1 MITKITLHNWK
12 SFKEASLYIDPL
24 TVLIGLNASGK
35 SNVVD
40 ALRFLQRSVSM
51 PLTTAISGTGGDAQI
66 SEIRGGIDWVALHGN
81 KEFRIDITAVYQ
93 SNDVRDELNYE
104 VAISLPTNGSSRK
117 AFLLNE
123 KLSSVKISQN
133 NRRECQ
139 HFWTEPVNENNEE
152 IILDS
157 MNNHGRP
164 GNKVRVSRQNSVL
177 FQSSTLRFPQN
188 DSRFFINFLKEV
200 IKKIYILDSAP
211 SHMRD
216 YCRLSDTL
224 LPDGSNVAGVIAAL
238 PDAEK
243 AKIEAALTKYV
254 GQLPDNPFSKIYVEL
269 VGKFGQDAMLYGTE
283 VLPDGDKID
292 IDARSMSDGTLRAIA
307 LLTAILTREKG
318 SLLVI
323 EEVDNGLHPSK
334 AGLLLSFMLELGK
347 KQGVDIL
354 ITTHNPALMDAL
366 EKDLLPFISV
376 CYREEETGYS
386 VIGLLEEFDKLPKY
400 LAHGSLGKVISE
412 GLINKVETPA
422 E

>member
-1 MITKITLHNWK
+1 MITKVTLHNWK

-35 SNVVD
+35 SNLVD

-51 PLTTAISGTGGDAQI
+51 PLTTAITGTGGDMQI
-66 SEIRGGIDWVALHGN
+66 SEIRGGLDWAVLN
-81 KEFRIDITAVYQ
+81 RENQFSIEITLLL
-93 SNDVRDELNYE
+93 SKDFKINYE
-104 VAISLPTNGSSRK
+104 LSVGIGKLNGHSKK
-117 AFLLNE
+117 AVLLNE
-123 KLSSVKISQN
+123 KAALKQTLNGQNIEGYLFQTKPIIDNEREFVKVEINRVIGEDFIIDLNRNSSVLNQI
-133 NRRECQ
+133 
-139 HFWTEPVNENNEE
+139 
-152 IILDS
+152 
-157 MNNHGRP
+157 
-164 GNKVRVSRQNSVL
+164 QNSIMPTYDASIRDFL
-177 FQSSTLRFPQN
+177 IERFRN
-188 DSRFFINFLKEV
+188 IFIFDTV
-200 IKKIYILDSAP
+200 P
-211 SHMRD
+211 SHMRA
-216 YCRLSDTL
+216 YCSLSDTFL
-224 LPDGSNVAGVIAAL
+224 SDGSNAAGVIAAL
-238 PDAEK
+238 PEAEK
-243 AKIEAALTKYV
+243 TRIETLLTNYV
-254 GQLPDNPFSKIYVEL
+254 GQLPDNPFKKIYVEL

-283 VLPDGDKID
+283 VLPGGEEID

-334 AGLLLSFMLELGK
+334 AGLLLNFMLELGK
-347 KQGVDIL
+347 QQGVDIL

>member
-1 MITKITLHNWK
+1 
-12 SFKEASLYIDPL
+12 
-24 TVLIGLNASGK
+24 
-35 SNVVD
+35 
-40 ALRFLQRSVSM
+40 
-51 PLTTAISGTGGDAQI
+51 
-66 SEIRGGIDWVALHGN
+66 
-81 KEFRIDITAVYQ
+81 
-93 SNDVRDELNYE
+93 
-104 VAISLPTNGSSRK
+104 
-117 AFLLNE
+117 
-123 KLSSVKISQN
+123 
-133 NRRECQ
+133 
-139 HFWTEPVNENNEE
+139 
-152 IILDS
+152 
-157 MNNHGRP
+157 
-164 GNKVRVSRQNSVL
+164 
-177 FQSSTLRFPQN
+177 
-188 DSRFFINFLKEV
+188 
-200 IKKIYILDSAP
+200 
-211 SHMRD
+211 MRD
-216 YCRLSDTL
+216 YCRLSETL

-238 PDAEK
+238 PEAEK
-243 AKIEAALTKYV
+243 TRIETLLTNYV
-254 GQLPDNPFSKIYVEL
+254 GQLPDNPFKKIYVEL

-283 VLPDGDKID
+283 VLPGGEEID

-334 AGLLLSFMLELGK
+334 AGLLLNFMLELGK
-347 KQGVDIL
+347 QQGVDIL

>member
-35 SNVVD
+35 SNLVD

-51 PLTTAISGTGGDAQI
+51 PLTTAITGTGGDTQI
-66 SEIRGGIDWVALHGN
+66 AEIRGGIEWVTLKGKYIFDIEVTLSLDKDSELKYVLAVNTLNGN
-81 KEFRIDITAVYQ
+81 NLSKKGLLFKEELTFKHFKMHEGAEQLIFRAEPINKIVGEVIPVNISIIGIKNPIDLSRQYSV
-93 SNDVRDELNYE
+93 LNQ
-104 VAISLPTNGSSRK
+104 I
-117 AFLLNE
+117 
-123 KLSSVKISQN
+123 QN
-133 NRRECQ
+133 NIYLPSFDKQLISNLVEA
-139 HFWTEPVNENNEE
+139 
-152 IILDS
+152 I
-157 MNNHGRP
+157 
-164 GNKVRVSRQNSVL
+164 QN
-177 FQSSTLRFPQN
+177 
-188 DSRFFINFLKEV
+188 
-200 IKKIYILDSAP
+200 IYILEHIP

-224 LPDGSNVAGVIAAL
+224 LPDGSNVAGVIASL
-238 PDAEK
+238 PEGNK
-243 AKIEAALTKYV
+243 AKIETTLTKYV
-254 GQLPDNPFSKIYVEL
+254 GQLPDNPFKKIYVEL

-283 VLPDGDKID
+283 VLPGGEEID

-334 AGLLLSFMLELGK
+334 AGLLLNFMLELGK
-347 KQGVDIL
+347 QQGVDIL

>member
-35 SNVVD
+35 SNLVD

-51 PLTTAISGTGGDAQI
+51 PLTTAITGTGGDVQI
-66 SEIRGGIDWVALHGN
+66 SEIRGGIDWAALKGSYSFGLQIVILGEDN
-81 KEFRIDITAVYQ
+81 SELTYEIYIDIINDNKVSKRAYLSKEKLAVTDKNIENGEERIIFKTEKIREIV
-93 SNDVRDELNYE
+93 SGSLAKVRDIIVSLNHEYS
-104 VAISLPTNGSSRK
+104 I
-117 AFLLNE
+117 LNA
-123 KLSSVKISQN
+123 VQN
-133 NRRECQ
+133 NVNYSEDDKQIIRTTIEALKNI
-139 HFWTEPVNENNEE
+139 FILEP
-152 IILDS
+152 I
-157 MNNHGRP
+157 
-164 GNKVRVSRQNSVL
+164 
-177 FQSSTLRFPQN
+177 
-188 DSRFFINFLKEV
+188 
-200 IKKIYILDSAP
+200 P

-238 PDAEK
+238 PEEEK
-243 AKIEAALTKYV
+243 VRIETALTNYV

-283 VLPDGDKID
+283 VLPGGTEIE

-334 AGLLLSFMLELGK
+334 AGLLLNFMLELGK

-376 CYREEETGYS
+376 AYREEETGYS